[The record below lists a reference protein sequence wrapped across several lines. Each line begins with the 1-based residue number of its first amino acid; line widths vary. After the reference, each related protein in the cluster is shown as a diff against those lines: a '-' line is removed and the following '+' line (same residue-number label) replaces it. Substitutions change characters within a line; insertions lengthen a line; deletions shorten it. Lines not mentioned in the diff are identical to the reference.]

1 MSTALIVV
9 LVVVVVALAVG
20 ALVFAK
26 RGKEGGGSLRRRFGP
41 EYERT
46 VAHHNG
52 DVKAAEQELAERV
65 RRHGSLRERPLD
77 PAAREQYLARWT
89 GVQERFVDAP
99 RQAVAE
105 AEHLVDEVAGARG
118 FSEGGGHAE
127 RVEALSVHHPHHV
140 HSYRKLH
147 EAVAV
152 DGTMPGAHGSEHA
165 TGAQEAGVTGPG
177 ASTEDLRE
185 AMVEARGLFEELVGA
200 GVSNGAATGHHHGR
214 TAVGDGRHDGAL
226 PGAATGA
233 PPAAGPASQA
243 PAPGQ
248 EPVTPAS
255 AAETSSHSRDLKGN

>member
-77 PAAREQYLARWT
+77 PAAREQYLARWA
-89 GVQERFVDAP
+89 GVQERFVEAP

-118 FSEGGGHAE
+118 FPEGSGHAE

-140 HSYRKLH
+140 HGYRRLH
-147 EAVAV
+147 DSAAA
-152 DGTMPGAHGSEHA
+152 GSTTPGPRGSEYA
-165 TGAQEAGVTGPG
+165 AGAEEAGAAGH

-200 GVSNGAATGHHHGR
+200 GVSNGAGTGHHHGR
-214 TAVGDGRHDGAL
+214 TAAGDGRHDGAL
-226 PGAATGA
+226 PGTTTGV

-248 EPVTPAS
+248 EPVTPAP
-255 AAETSSHSRDLKGN
+255 AAETAPFHSRDLKGK